1 VQTAKLWR
9 DFALLLSLGAS
20 AACGGADSQPAPA
33 ATCDAACRDRGAAR
47 ALRATIKVVYNLT
60 LQGNAVGE
68 QDESTRCPLGGR
80 ARVSG
85 VATSLAE
92 QGATEL
98 AISYELEE
106 CAYLQRDDDVEGN
119 YDTVISGTVT
129 EQGTLAVQPTA
140 TTALIFESDSI
151 SIVGTVYDPPADYAE
166 PDCALRLVQSGN
178 SFDGSLCG
186 RKVGL
191 DL

>member
-1 VQTAKLWR
+1 
-9 DFALLLSLGAS
+9 LLGTT
-20 AACGGADSQPAPA
+20 AACGGQASQPESV

-47 ALRATIKVVYNLT
+47 ALRETVKVIYNLT
-60 LQGNAVGE
+60 LQANPVGE

-85 VATSLAE
+85 MATSLAE

-98 AISYELEE
+98 ALRYELDE
-106 CAYLQRDDDVEGN
+106 CAYLQRDDDVEDN

-166 PDCALRLVQSGN
+166 TDCALRLVQSGN
-178 SFDGSLCG
+178 SFDGMLCG